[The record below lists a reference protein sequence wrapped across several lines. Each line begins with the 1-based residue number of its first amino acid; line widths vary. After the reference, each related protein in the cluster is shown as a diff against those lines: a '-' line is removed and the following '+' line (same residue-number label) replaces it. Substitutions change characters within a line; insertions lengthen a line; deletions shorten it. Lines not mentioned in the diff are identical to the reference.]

1 MQYKHTQIGTAMLV
15 IFGLVFSLLVFTSIS
30 EPQESIW
37 FAYIIVG
44 VVALLFSS
52 LTISVDDHEIKWF
65 FGPKFWNK
73 SLQLSAIESAKII
86 ETKWYFGFGIRLIST
101 GWLYNVSG
109 LTAVELQLKDKTTI
123 TLGTNDSKCLLKAIE
138 RNLK

>member
-1 MQYKHTQIGTAMLV
+1 MQYKNTQIGTAMLV
-15 IFGLVFSLLVFTSIS
+15 IFGLVFSLLAFISIS

-44 VVALLFSS
+44 VVTLLFSS
-52 LTISVDDHEIKWF
+52 LTISVENHEIKWF

-73 SLQLSAIESAKII
+73 SLPLSEIESAKII
-86 ETKWYFGFGIRLIST
+86 ETKWYNGFGIRLIST

-109 LTAVELQLKDKTTI
+109 LMAVELRVKDKTTV
-123 TLGTNDSKCLLKAIE
+123 TLGTNDAKSLLKVIKK
-138 RNLK
+138 NLS